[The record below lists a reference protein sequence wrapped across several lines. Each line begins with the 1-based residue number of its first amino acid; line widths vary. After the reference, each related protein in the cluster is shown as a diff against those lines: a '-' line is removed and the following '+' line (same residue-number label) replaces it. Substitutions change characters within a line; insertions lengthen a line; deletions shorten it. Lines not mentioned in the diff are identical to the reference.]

1 MANRYW
7 VGGTANWDATAGTK
21 WATTSGGGGGAAVPG
36 TGDDVFFDANSGAV
50 TVTIT
55 ANGSCNNLDFTGFT
69 GTFAGSST
77 IANIRGNVTIA
88 SGMTWTHTG
97 NLNFNSTT
105 STFNITSNG
114 KAITSP
120 LIFNGIGGTWSFADD
135 FSSTGRITIT
145 AGTVTANNKNITCG
159 GISMAN
165 NTNVRSLTMGSGTW
179 NVTHTISFSGST
191 NYSCSCA
198 GTNIYCNYSAMSF
211 QTIASYNYG
220 CNVYYTGSGTFTFNT
235 GTGILGNVYI
245 QSGTGF
251 SSAVNVQL
259 ANLDFTGFTGSWT
272 GSTNFKM
279 SGNLV
284 LNSSMSIST
293 TATLTNN
300 TVVNSTHTY
309 TFNGATNVGI
319 SISDSA
325 GSTSSLADDFN
336 IGNTFTFSVSGTF
349 DTNNKNVTC
358 GLFISSS
365 AFTGGSSVFYIT
377 GTGGTTST
385 FSHNSASFSGASMII
400 KFTNTSTGTTSCNIV
415 GGTHTVGTVW
425 FDRGASTGDCA
436 MTGNSITTISVL
448 KDTCTVAH
456 NLYFRSGA
464 VFYVG
469 DWQITG
475 TSGNVVTIGSCG
487 SAGVVNVST
496 HTLGYVGAG
505 TVSCDYMNIQHSI
518 ATPASTWYAGTHST
532 DNQAVVNAGSG
543 WIFTAPP
550 VASAIRLLAL
560 LGVG

>member
-1 MANRYW
+1 MASRYW
-7 VGGTANWDATAGTK
+7 VGGSANWDATAGTK

-55 ANGSCNNLDFTGFT
+55 ANGSCNNLDFSGFT

-120 LIFNGIGGTWSFADD
+120 LIFNGVGGTWSFADD
-135 FSSTGRITIT
+135 YSSTGRITIT

-159 GISMAN
+159 GISTSN

-179 NVTHTISFSGST
+179 TVTHTISFAGAT
-191 NYSCSCA
+191 NYTCSCS
-198 GTNIYCNYSAMSF
+198 GTNIYCTHSAMQF
-211 QTIASYNYG
+211 QTINSYNYG
-220 CNVYYTGSGTFTFNT
+220 CNIYYTGSGTFSFNS
-235 GTGILGNVYI
+235 GSGILGNVYI

-251 SSAVNVQL
+251 SSAVNLQL

-272 GSTNFKM
+272 GSTNFKI

-284 LNSSMSIST
+284 LGSAMTSSTSIV
-293 TATLTNN
+293 LTNN
-300 TVVNSTHTY
+300 TVINSTHSY
-309 TFNGATNVGI
+309 TFNGVNLSV
-319 SISDSA
+319 SITDAA
-325 GSTSSLADDFN
+325 GSTSSLVDDFT
-336 IGNTFTFSVSGTF
+336 IGSTYTFSVSSGSF
-349 DTNNKNVTC
+349 NTNDKNVTC
-358 GLFISSS
+358 GLFISSGT
-365 AFTGGSSVFYIT
+365 FTGGSSVFNIT
-377 GTGGTTST
+377 GTGGVTST
-385 FSHNSASFSGASMII
+385 FSHNSASFSGASMTI
-400 KFTNTSTGTTSCNIV
+400 KFTNTSTGVTSCNIV
-415 GGTHTVGTVW
+415 GGTHTIGTVW

-436 MTGNSITTISVL
+436 MTGASITTITTL
-448 KDTCTVAH
+448 KDTGTVAH
-456 NLYFRSGA
+456 NLYFRSGG
-464 VFYVG
+464 VFNIG

-543 WIFTAPP
+543 WVFTAPP
-550 VASAIRLLAL
+550 APSTSRKLAL